1 METTQTTHP
10 EDGKE
15 GVPFFPDHFMTEFYV
30 VVGIVALA
38 IIVGAVGMLF
48 PVGLQAPA
56 NPLDTPL
63 HVKPE
68 WYFLALYQLLK
79 FVPSTVLGI
88 EGPVFAVTLM
98 VVAVIMVAI
107 WPFLDRKEDSRK
119 AMRIRAIITVLGV
132 ILMIALTI
140 WGEVS

>member
-1 METTQTTHP
+1 MTTTNPET
-10 EDGKE
+10 EKE

-30 VVGIVALA
+30 VIGIVVLA
-38 IIVGAVGMLF
+38 IIIGVLGMLF

-56 NPLDTPL
+56 DPLDTPL

-79 FVPSTVLGI
+79 YVPPTILGI
-88 EGPVFAVTLM
+88 NGPMFAVVAIVLALL
-98 VVAVIMVAI
+98 VVTI
-107 WPFLDRKEDSRK
+107 WPFLDRKADSKK
-119 AMRIRAIITVLGV
+119 AMRVRAIGVAVFVVLAIV
-132 ILMIALTI
+132 LTI

>member
-10 EDGKE
+10 EGEEE

-30 VVGIVALA
+30 VVGIMVLA
-38 IIVGAVGMLF
+38 IVVGALGMF
-48 PVGLQAPA
+48 SPVGLQAPA
-56 NPLDTPL
+56 DPLDTPL

-79 FVPSTVLGI
+79 FVPPSILGI
-88 EGPVFAVTLM
+88 EGPMFAVTMM
-98 VVAVIMVAI
+98 VVAVVVVAI
-107 WPFLDRKEDSRK
+107 WPFLDRKEDSKR
-119 AMRIRAIITVLGV
+119 AMRIRAIGVALFVL
-132 ILMIALTI
+132 LAIALTI